1 MVIGKFCF
9 CWFVFFVVLLMV
21 VSLSGCFDK
30 EGDQCK
36 VFIDFL
42 QNIVMCSGECLLIL
56 IVDQKKQFGFF
67 VFDYVILYGYFQQV
81 NQVMDFGLCLVVD
94 SVNVIC
100 VLQDY
105 VM

>member
-9 CWFVFFVVLLMV
+9 CWFVSFVVLLMV

-42 QNIVMCSGECLLIL
+42 QNIVMCSGERLLIL